1 MSKAFISKS
10 SINDEIAMQVCNYLE
25 ERNIKCWIAP
35 RDQIGGKEY
44 PAQIVEA
51 INNCE
56 NVIVIMSEDAMES
69 DAVNNEIEIASQHSK
84 PIITFKIENVTLNE
98 QLRYYLS
105 RKHWIEA
112 FDDFEQGLKVLYKNI
127 SPFGAFLEEYS
138 GKLLPRTELEHKM
151 GSPDERF
158 SFKNNIQSIS
168 IICYTSASII
178 NLAGVVNNR
187 RKEAPAMAKA
197 IEDLLEKD
205 DEFSLNLTITNPN
218 SKASAEA
225 ICNGK
230 LGNRTFNRRNDNAF
244 SSAWNSIISKLRDAD
259 NIYKRRLDDGNFEF
273 KLTDVSLP
281 YALMRVEYKAGYKDL
296 NYIKLDIYSPYI
308 ESNSS
313 RRSIVVSQRY
323 QPDNYQFFEEQIH
336 IINENAIDFESSAL
350 MGRGV
355 FLHKA
360 DEIEK
365 AVHTKYRQYFT
376 GNVRFKKGN
385 MKNFISYVETGIS
398 AYAEYTVYEPHYH
411 DTTAEHYFILEG
423 EQKILDLENEKQ
435 MIAQKGEFVFI
446 PAGTRHITK
455 NKAGTRVF
463 FAKAPDKSDKKEV
476 NEEMLNTN
484 LNIEQWMSSYNSDLI
499 E

>member
-1 MSKAFISKS
+1 MGKVFISKS
-10 SINDEIAMQVCNYLE
+10 SKNDEVAMQVCDYLE
-25 ERNIKCWIAP
+25 ERNVKCWIAP
-35 RDQIGGKEY
+35 RDQIAGREY
-44 PAQIVEA
+44 STQIVEA

-56 NVIVIMSEDAMES
+56 HMIVIMSRDAMES
-69 DAVNNEIEIASQHSK
+69 GAVNSEIEIASQHSK
-84 PIITFKIENVTLNE
+84 PIITFKIENVNLNE

-127 SPFGAFLEEYS
+127 RPFGAFL

-151 GSPDERF
+151 GAPDERF
-158 SFKNNIQSIS
+158 SFENNIQSIS

-230 LGNRTFNRRNDNAF
+230 LGNKTFNRRNDNAF
-244 SSAWNSIISKLRDAD
+244 SSAWSAIISKLKDVD
-259 NIYKRRLDDGNFEF
+259 NIYRKRLDDGNFEL

-281 YALMRVEYKAGYKDL
+281 YALMRVEYKTGYKDL

-308 ESNSS
+308 ESNAS
-313 RRSIVVSQRY
+313 RRSIIISKKY

-336 IINENAIDFESSAL
+336 IINENAIDFEKHAPL
-350 MGRGV
+350 ERGV

-360 DEIEK
+360 CEIER
-365 AVHTKYRQYFT
+365 ATHTKYRQYFT

-398 AYAEYTVYEPHYH
+398 TYTEYMADEPHYH
-411 DTTAEHYFILEG
+411 DTTAEHYFILDG

-435 MIAQKGEFVFI
+435 TIAQKGDFVFI

-455 NKAGTRVF
+455 NKAGTKVL

-476 NEEMLNTN
+476 NEETLDNG
-484 LNIEQWMSSYNSDLI
+484 LDIVQWMSDYENDI
-499 E
+499 